1 MGFYDSRCAVTG
13 ISLRGTDA
21 VAVGLM
27 ANEGGYRPVTLG
39 ITGNYNRL
47 GSIDGI
53 ERDRNS
59 DSVFEY
65 FCRRA
70 WSGDFVMA
78 KQYADAYG
86 DPPHDIDSL
95 LSYFER
101 NVSDSSE
108 ERPAATLYGR
118 RVFSVLIARPVWNAL
133 AAGEFAPGGDA
144 PEVWFTEVFG
154 DAREPGE
161 LYRGCLAEV
170 ARDIR
175 ALAAVNGFLGARGTG
190 WSLPDEDEI
199 GGQHY
204 APEMR
209 EYLSEARTGFQ
220 DVPSVLRALD
230 VYAEAAGEL
239 LEDD

>member
-1 MGFYDSRCAVTG
+1 MGLYDFRCAVTG

-21 VAVGLM
+21 VAVGLV
-27 ANEGGYRPVTLG
+27 AGEGGYRPVTLG

-53 ERDRNS
+53 KRDPNT
-59 DSVFEY
+59 DLVLEY
-65 FCRRA
+65 FCRCA

-78 KQYADAYG
+78 EEYADAYG
-86 DPPHDIDSL
+86 DPPHGIDSL

-118 RVFSVLIARPVWNAL
+118 RVFSVLVARPVWNAL
-133 AAGEFAPGGDA
+133 ADEFAPAGDA
-144 PEVWFTEVFG
+144 PEVWFREVFG
-154 DAREPGE
+154 DAREPEE
-161 LYRGCLAEV
+161 LYRGGLAEV
-170 ARDIR
+170 VRDIR
-175 ALAAVNGFLGARGTG
+175 ALAAVNGFLGARGMG

-204 APEMR
+204 GPEMR
-209 EYLSEARTGFQ
+209 QFLSEARRRFQ

-230 VYAEAAGEL
+230 GYAEAAGEL